1 MSIQQAPDGSPR
13 PIQSQNTSQ
22 PQPPLS
28 PETGSQPSGSEAP
41 TSSHPS
47 PSGRWHFAGLTLAA
61 LGVVYGD
68 IGTSPLYTLKECFD
82 GHQGVAATPG
92 NILGVVS
99 LLIWSLILIVA
110 VKYVGLILMAD
121 NRGEGGIFALMSLAF
136 PERDR
141 SAGKSL
147 GARVMIAL
155 GLFGA
160 VMLYGD
166 GMITPAISVLGAVEG
181 LTVLQPRLESW
192 VVPLSSLI
200 LGVLFLVQKA
210 GTAAVGRVFGIVMIV
225 WFTALAAL
233 GLPHLVRHPE
243 ILSALNPLHGLVF
256 LIGGGWHV
264 FPVLGSVVLVITGGE
279 ALYADMGHFGRRP
292 IRIAWFGLVFPALI
306 LNYLGQGALLLHN
319 PGAAGNPFFNLGP
332 KWMLIPMIGLATA
345 AAIIASQALISG
357 AFSLTMQGMQLGYI
371 PRMAIEHTSERE
383 RGQVYMP
390 QVNAAL
396 AVACLGLVAGFQT
409 SSRLASAYGIAVTLT
424 MTITTLLFLIVA
436 RRCWNWDGT
445 RLVAV
450 GAPLLVIEFSFLGAN
465 ALKIL
470 HGGWFPLVI
479 GIGLF
484 TTMRTWK
491 QGRAILGRKIL
502 SAAVPIQTLIQSV
515 QRREPTRV
523 PGTAIYLSG
532 NADGTPLALLHNL
545 KLNKV
550 LHERV
555 VFLNL
560 QDTEEARVPDAERVE
575 IEHLPDG
582 FWRVRARF
590 GFFEEPD
597 IRKVLGLCAE
607 RGLSIRIME
616 TAFLLSRET
625 IVPSDRS
632 AFPRWRQLL
641 FGILSRNAQS
651 ATAFFRLPASRVV
664 ELGMQVEL

>member
-1 MSIQQAPDGSPR
+1 MTDRPNPDGTSHPR
-13 PIQSQNTSQ
+13 QNPNDSTSRPPI
-22 PQPPLS
+22 
-28 PETGSQPSGSEAP
+28 GSEAQPAMSPDTATSHGEP
-41 TSSHPS
+41 T
-47 PSGRWHFAGLTLAA
+47 GRWHLAGLTLAA

-82 GHQGVAATPG
+82 GHHGVAVNPG
-92 NILGVVS
+92 NIVGVVS

-136 PERDR
+136 PERGR
-141 SAGKSL
+141 PGQKPL

-192 VVPLSSLI
+192 VVPLSSII
-200 LGVLFLVQKA
+200 LAGLFLVQKA
-210 GTAAVGRVFGIVMIV
+210 GTAAVGRVFGIVMIL

-233 GLPHLVRHPE
+233 GVPQLVRHPE
-243 ILSALNPLHGLVF
+243 ILSALNPLHGLGF
-256 LIGGGWHV
+256 LLAGGWTV

-332 KWMLIPMIGLATA
+332 KWMLVPLIGLATA

-396 AVACLGLVAGFQT
+396 AVACLGLVVGFQT

-424 MTITTLLFLIVA
+424 MTITTLLFLVA
-436 RRCWNWDGT
+436 ARKCWNWHGT
-445 RLVAV
+445 RILAV
-450 GAPLLVIEFSFLGAN
+450 GVPLLALEISFLGAN

-479 GIGLF
+479 GIVLYA
-484 TTMRTWK
+484 TMRTWK
-491 QGRAILGRKIL
+491 QGREILGRKIL
-502 SAAVPIQTLIQSV
+502 SVAVPIQTLIQSV

-523 PGTAIYLSG
+523 AGTAVYLSG

-555 VFLNL
+555 IFLTL
-560 QDTEEARVPDAERVE
+560 QGVEAARVPDAERVD
-575 IEHLPDG
+575 IEPLPEG

-597 IRKVLGLCAE
+597 IQKVLDLCAHQ
-607 RGLSIRIME
+607 GLSIRIME

-625 IVPSDRS
+625 IVPSAPS
-632 AFPRWRQLL
+632 QFPRWRQIL

-664 ELGMQVEL
+664 ELGMQMEL

>member
-1 MSIQQAPDGSPR
+1 MNDRPGPDGTSHPKQPR
-13 PIQSQNTSQ
+13 HHHTTSH
-22 PQPPLS
+22 PNHDS
-28 PETGSQPSGSEAP
+28 GSQPD
-41 TSSHPS
+41 TSSETGTSHGGTPA
-47 PSGRWHFAGLTLAA
+47 RWHLAGLTLAA

-82 GHQGVAATPG
+82 GHHGVAVTPG

-121 NRGEGGIFALMSLAF
+121 NRGEGGIFALLSLAF
-136 PERDR
+136 PER
-141 SAGKSL
+141 GHHGEKPL

-192 VVPLSSLI
+192 VVPLSSII
-200 LGVLFLVQKA
+200 LAMLFLVQKA
-210 GTAAVGRVFGIVMIV
+210 GTAAVGRVFGIVMIA

-233 GLPHLVRHPE
+233 GIPQLARHPE
-243 ILSALNPLHGLVF
+243 ILSALNPFHGLGF
-256 LIGGGWHV
+256 LLSGGWTV

-319 PGAAGNPFFNLGP
+319 PGAAANPFFNLGP
-332 KWMLIPMIGLATA
+332 KWMLVPMIGLATA

-371 PRMAIEHTSERE
+371 PRMAIEHTSEQE

-396 AVACLGLVAGFQT
+396 ALSCLGLVVGFQT

-424 MTITTLLFLIVA
+424 MTITTLLFLVAA
-436 RRCWNWDGT
+436 RRCWNWRWTTILG
-445 RLVAV
+445 V
-450 GAPLLVIEFSFLGAN
+450 GVPLLVLELSFLGAN

-479 GIGLF
+479 GVVLYA
-484 TTMRTWK
+484 TMRTWK
-491 QGRAILGRKIL
+491 QGREILGRKIV
-502 SAAVPIQTLIQSV
+502 AVAVPIQTLIQSV

-523 PGTAIYLSG
+523 QGTAIYLSG

-555 VFLNL
+555 ILLTL
-560 QDTEEARVPDAERVE
+560 QGVEAARVPDAERVD
-575 IEHLPDG
+575 IEPLQEG

-597 IRKVLGLCAE
+597 IRKVLDLCTG
-607 RGLSIRIME
+607 RGLPIRIME

-625 IVPSDRS
+625 IVLSDQSR
-632 AFPRWRQLL
+632 FPKWRQLL
-641 FGILSRNAQS
+641 FAILSRNAQS

-664 ELGMQVEL
+664 ELGMQMEL

>member
-1 MSIQQAPDGSPR
+1 MNDQPVPDGTSHPKQPR
-13 PIQSQNTSQ
+13 HHLTTSH
-22 PQPPLS
+22 PNHDS
-28 PETGSQPSGSEAP
+28 GSQPDASSETG
-41 TSSHPS
+41 TSH
-47 PSGRWHFAGLTLAA
+47 GGTTARWHLAGLTLAA

-82 GHQGVAATPG
+82 GHHGVAVTHG

-110 VKYVGLILMAD
+110 VKYVGLILTAD
-121 NRGEGGIFALMSLAF
+121 NRGEGGIFALLSLAF
-136 PERDR
+136 PERGR
-141 SAGKSL
+141 PGEKPL
-147 GARVMIAL
+147 GARVMMGL

-192 VVPLSSLI
+192 VVPLSSII
-200 LGVLFLVQKA
+200 LAMLFLVQKA
-210 GTAAVGRVFGIVMIV
+210 GTAAVGRVFGIVMIA

-233 GLPHLVRHPE
+233 GIPQLARHPE
-243 ILSALNPLHGLVF
+243 ILSALNPFHGLGF
-256 LIGGGWHV
+256 LLAGKWSV

-306 LNYLGQGALLLHN
+306 VNYLGQGALLLHN
-319 PGAAGNPFFNLGP
+319 PDAAVNPFFNLGP

-390 QVNAAL
+390 QVNAGL
-396 AVACLGLVAGFQT
+396 AMACLGLVMGFQT

-424 MTITTLLFLIVA
+424 MTITTLLFLVAA
-436 RRCWNWDGT
+436 RRCWNWRWT
-445 RLVAV
+445 TILAV
-450 GAPLLVIEFSFLGAN
+450 GVPLLVLELSFLSAN

-479 GIGLF
+479 GIVLYA
-484 TTMRTWK
+484 TMRTWK
-491 QGRAILGRKIL
+491 QGREILGRKIQ
-502 SAAVPIQTLIQSV
+502 SVAVPIQTLIQSV

-523 PGTAIYLSG
+523 QGTAIYLSG

-555 VFLNL
+555 ILLTL
-560 QDTEEARVPDAERVE
+560 QGVEAARVSDSGRVD
-575 IEHLPDG
+575 IEPLPEG

-597 IRKVLGLCAE
+597 IQKVLDLCTKKGLP
-607 RGLSIRIME
+607 IRIME

-625 IVPSDRS
+625 IVLSDQSR
-632 AFPRWRQLL
+632 FPRWRQLL

-664 ELGMQVEL
+664 ELGMQMEL

>member
-1 MSIQQAPDGSPR
+1 MSTQQDPEGSRR
-13 PIQSQNTSQ
+13 PIQSKNTSQ
-22 PQPPLS
+22 PQPPLP
-28 PETGSQPSGSEAP
+28 PEPGSQPPGSEAP

-82 GHQGVAATPG
+82 GHHGVAATPG

-181 LTVLQPRLESW
+181 LTVLQPKLESW
-192 VVPLSSLI
+192 VVPLSSII
-200 LGVLFLVQKA
+200 LGVLFMVQKA

-256 LIGGGWHV
+256 LIGGGWQV

-424 MTITTLLFLIVA
+424 MTITTLLFLVVA
-436 RRCWNWDGT
+436 RRCWNWQGT
-445 RLVAV
+445 RLLAV
-450 GAPLLVIEFSFLGAN
+450 GAPLLAIEISFLGAN

-491 QGRAILGRKIL
+491 NGRAILGRKIL

-560 QDTEEARVPDAERVE
+560 QVTEEARVLDGDRVE
-575 IEHLPDG
+575 IEPLSEG

-597 IRKVLGLCAE
+597 IRKVLDLCAE
-607 RGLSIRIME
+607 QGLSIRIME

-632 AFPRWRQLL
+632 SFPRWRQLL

>member
-1 MSIQQAPDGSPR
+1 MTDRPNPDGTSHPRQNPNDAPSRPTLSPGV
-13 PIQSQNTSQ
+13 QTAT
-22 PQPPLS
+22 S
-28 PETGSQPSGSEAP
+28 PETVPSHGEP
-41 TSSHPS
+41 T
-47 PSGRWHFAGLTLAA
+47 GRWHLAGLTLAA

-82 GHQGVAATPG
+82 GHHGVAVTPS
-92 NILGVVS
+92 NIVGVVS

-121 NRGEGGIFALMSLAF
+121 NRGEGGIFALLSLAF
-136 PERDR
+136 PERGR
-141 SAGKSL
+141 PGEKPL
-147 GARVMIAL
+147 RARVMIAL

-192 VVPLSSLI
+192 VVPLSSII
-200 LGVLFLVQKA
+200 LAGLFLVQKA
-210 GTAAVGRVFGIVMIV
+210 GTAAVGRVFGIVMIL

-233 GLPHLVRHPE
+233 GVPQLVRHPE
-243 ILSALNPLHGLVF
+243 ILSALNPLHGLGF
-256 LIGGGWHV
+256 LLAGGWTV

-332 KWMLIPMIGLATA
+332 KWMLVPMIGLATA

-396 AVACLGLVAGFQT
+396 AVACLGLVMGFQT

-424 MTITTLLFLIVA
+424 MTITTLLFLVA
-436 RRCWNWDGT
+436 ARKCWNWHGT
-445 RLVAV
+445 RILAV
-450 GAPLLVIEFSFLGAN
+450 GVPLLALEISFLGAN

-479 GIGLF
+479 GIVLYA
-484 TTMRTWK
+484 TMRTWK
-491 QGRAILGRKIL
+491 QGREILGRKIL
-502 SAAVPIQTLIQSV
+502 SVAVPIQTLIQSV

-523 PGTAIYLSG
+523 AGTAVYLSG

-555 VFLNL
+555 IFLTL
-560 QDTEEARVPDAERVE
+560 QGVEAARVPDAERVD
-575 IEHLPDG
+575 IESLPEG

-597 IRKVLGLCAE
+597 IQKVLDLCAHQ
-607 RGLSIRIME
+607 GLSIRIME

-625 IVPSDRS
+625 IVPSAPS
-632 AFPRWRQLL
+632 QFPRWRQIL

-664 ELGMQVEL
+664 ELGMQMEL